1 MSDMTPESPPLPFT
15 AAELAAIRGLW
26 PLDPGRAFTNHGSYG
41 AVPQPVLDAVAALAA
56 RIAHNPNAFFLKDR
70 ADLIEAAR
78 AVVGGFLH
86 ADPAGLAFVPNV
98 TTAVSVLLG
107 SLRLT
112 AGDEVVTT
120 SLAYGAVSMAMQRY
134 AVDAGARVRVAELT
148 LTPDT
153 GEILAAI
160 DEKLTARTRLVL
172 IDQITSMT
180 ARLFD
185 VAAIARPLAERG
197 VVVAVDAAHAPG
209 VLDLDVDALAD
220 DGVAGWIGN
229 LHKWVCA
236 PPGAAVLYAAP
247 AARAWLRPLVVS
259 WREEEGYPTAVTYQ
273 GTSNVTSWLAAPAA
287 IALDKELGV
296 GAGAGAR
303 HTTREAGRTDRC
315 RRTRDQAHPRRPG
328 ADVSGPVRVRGT
340 VRRDGGD
347 PRGAPGRTGDHRVRG
362 RPLRAR
368 QRPPVQHTRGRRRP
382 RPGVRRPCH
391 AQLRD
396 EHN

>member
-1 MSDMTPESPPLPFT
+1 
-15 AAELAAIRGLW
+15 
-26 PLDPGRAFTNHGSYG
+26 
-41 AVPQPVLDAVAALAA
+41 
-56 RIAHNPNAFFLKDR
+56 
-70 ADLIEAAR
+70 
-78 AVVGGFLH
+78 
-86 ADPAGLAFVPNV
+86 LAFVPNV

-120 SLAYGAVSMAMQRY
+120 SHAYGAASMAMQRY
-134 AVDAGARVRVAELT
+134 AVDADARVRVAELT

-160 DEKLTARTRLVL
+160 NEKLTARTRLVL

-197 VVVAVDAAHAPG
+197 VVVAVDAAHTPG

-220 DGVAGWIGN
+220 DGVAVWIGN

-287 IALDKELGV
+287 IALHEELGWERV
-296 GAGAGAR
+296 RAHGIRLAEQGGQIVADALGTKPIPGDPVPMRLVPFECEERFAAMAAI
-303 HTTREAGRTDRC
+303 REA
-315 RRTRDQAHPRRPG
+315 HPVELAITEYAG
-328 ADVSGPVRVRGT
+328 DHFVRVRAHLYNT
-340 VRRDGGD
+340 REDYV
-347 PRGAPGRTGDHRVRG
+347 A
-362 RPLRAR
+362 LARACAAY
-368 QRPPVQHTRGRRRP
+368 VT
-382 RPGVRRPCH
+382 
-391 AQLRD
+391 
-396 EHN
+396 HN